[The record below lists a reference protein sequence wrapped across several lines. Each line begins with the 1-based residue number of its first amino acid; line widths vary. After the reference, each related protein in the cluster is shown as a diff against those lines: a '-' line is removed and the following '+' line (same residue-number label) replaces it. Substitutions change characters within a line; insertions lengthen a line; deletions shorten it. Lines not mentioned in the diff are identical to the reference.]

1 MSRKA
6 LIIILIVS
14 IGINLGL
21 LGFMALDDI
30 RESRFFHEGRP
41 LPHWLDTIK
50 GITPEQKDRINTIM
64 TQGKG
69 SMEALRNDLF
79 QKRCELNLLIAKE
92 NPDLVAI
99 DAKITEISGLQ
110 AQMERLI
117 VEQIIAIR
125 AVLTP
130 DQRQILTDF
139 MGRHMMPPP
148 PGSSFG
154 GRMGP
159 GRGMGH
165 GMGHGWDR
173 GGPDR

>member
-21 LGFMALDDI
+21 LGFMALDAY
-30 RESRFFHEGRP
+30 RESRFFHEGRA
-41 LPHWLDTIK
+41 LPHWLETIK
-50 GITPEQKDRINTIM
+50 GITPEQKDQIKAIM
-64 TQGKG
+64 TDGHD
-69 SMEALRNDLF
+69 SIEALKSDLF
-79 QKRCELNLLIAKE
+79 QKRYELNLLIAEK
-92 NPDLVAI
+92 NPDPAAI
-99 DAKITEISGLQ
+99 DAKITEISALQ

-117 VEQIIAIR
+117 VQDIIAIR

-130 DQRQILTDF
+130 EQQQMLVDF

-154 GRMGP
+154 GPMGP

-165 GMGHGWDR
+165 RWGLGGSDR
-173 GGPDR
+173 